1 MQKFGSINFIIRSQ
15 ILYISSSKLLLT
27 SVNLGFSALLKNMF
41 ISPRPNEAFIYY
53 LSINKEKC
61 LYFLVSGS
69 VQLD

>member
-1 MQKFGSINFIIRSQ
+1 MQKFVPINFIIRSQ
-15 ILYISSSKLLLT
+15 ILYSSNSKLFLT
-27 SVNLGFSALLKNMF
+27 SMNRDFSELLKNMF

-53 LSINKEKC
+53 LSINKEMC